1 MENQNEKQNLPNGS
15 AQPSEGTTIPKAQP
29 QNEGAEIKEGNP
41 SQQRP
46 QYGSGGAGENTD
58 SREEQLPS
66 LNDGAAPGADADS
79 DTNDLD
85 DLEKQQEG
93 SDADHDQNGNTSI

>member
-1 MENQNEKQNLPNGS
+1 MENQNEKQNLQNGS
-15 AQPSEGTTIPKAQP
+15 AQPTEGTITPKAQP
-29 QNEGAEIKEGNP
+29 QNEGAAVKEGDS

-46 QYGSGGAGENTD
+46 QYGADAGANTA
-58 SREEQLPS
+58 SREDQLPS

-79 DTNDLD
+79 DDLD

-93 SDADHDQNGNTSI
+93 SDADHDQDGHSSI